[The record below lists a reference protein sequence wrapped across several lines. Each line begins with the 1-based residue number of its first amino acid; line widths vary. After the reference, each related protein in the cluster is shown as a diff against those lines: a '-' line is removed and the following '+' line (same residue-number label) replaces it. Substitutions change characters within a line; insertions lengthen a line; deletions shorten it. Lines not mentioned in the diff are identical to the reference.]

1 MDEQSNVNRL
11 LDLYN
16 KKKFEKAIT
25 SGLSLTK
32 VYPKNP
38 IIFNIIGLSYMNIKQ
53 YSEALSIFDELI
65 KKIPDNAEAYINI
78 GIIHRIFG
86 QQDKAI
92 EFYDKSLK
100 INPKSYNAY
109 LNKGNILK
117 DLEEFELSQ
126 ECYIKAI
133 SLKEKPFEAYN
144 NLGTLFEKKNQY
156 KFAIKNYLNAIETNP
171 SFIDAYRNL
180 IRLYDDLDK
189 EKEAIRF
196 IEKLLTLTPNDKALS
211 HKLLSLKGEK
221 ESPYNII
228 YARAL
233 HDARAEN
240 FDKHLKMLNYDAP
253 NKLNDLLKKQLR
265 NNFHFNNAVDLGCGT
280 GLSGIVFRDNVDYL
294 LGVDLSEK
302 MLEIARRKK
311 IYNQLILSELNNFLK
326 KENRLFDLIVASDV
340 FIYIG
345 SLNELFSN
353 ISKITKKDSIFIFC
367 TEDLSKGDFKL
378 NSSGRYS
385 HSLDYIN
392 VLLKE
397 NDFELLISKK
407 DNLRKEKNKWI
418 EGRYF
423 ITRRK
428 EIFSN

>member
-1 MDEQSNVNRL
+1 MDEKNHVNRL

-16 KKKFEKAIT
+16 KKKFDKAIT
-25 SGLSLTK
+25 SGLPLTK
-32 VYPKNP
+32 VYTKNP
-38 IIFNIIGLSYMNIKQ
+38 IILNIIGLSYMNIKQ

-65 KKIPDNAEAYINI
+65 KKFPDNAEAYINI

-156 KFAIKNYLNAIETNP
+156 KVAIKNYLNAIETNS

-180 IRLYDDLDK
+180 IRLYDDLDR
-189 EKEAIRF
+189 EEEAIRF
-196 IEKLLTLTPNDKALS
+196 IEKLLTLTPNDKTLS

-221 ESPYNII
+221 ESPYNIV

-253 NKLNDLLKKQLR
+253 NKLNNLLKEHLK
-265 NNFHFNNAVDLGCGT
+265 NNFHFKNAVDLGCGT

-302 MLEIARRKK
+302 MLEIAKRKK

-326 KENRLFDLIVASDV
+326 KENRLFDLIVALDV

-345 SLNELFSN
+345 SLDELFSN
-353 ISKITKKDSIFIFC
+353 ILKITKKDSIFIFC

-385 HSLDYIN
+385 HSLNYIN
-392 VLLKE
+392 VLLEE

-423 ITRRK
+423 IARRK
-428 EIFSN
+428 EIFFN